1 MKMVVQYS
9 VITLTERI
17 SFLSRAKM
25 RDFAAKVKNDK
36 VILDLKE
43 NYPCRW

>member
-1 MKMVVQYS
+1 
-9 VITLTERI
+9 
-17 SFLSRAKM
+17 M

-43 NYPCRW
+43 LSMSMVMVKKRFLKSKNACKKWVKK